1 MGLTSI
7 KDQSKDNSKDGSKDG
22 DSSVVN
28 NVLYTNWPQTLN
40 TEIEKTETEQLQQ
53 SVGNIEAHTP
63 YYRNPYPGQIFSF

>member
-22 DSSVVN
+22 DSSVVS

-40 TEIEKTETEQLQQ
+40 TEIEKTEQLLM
-53 SVGNIEAHTP
+53 SVENIEAHTP